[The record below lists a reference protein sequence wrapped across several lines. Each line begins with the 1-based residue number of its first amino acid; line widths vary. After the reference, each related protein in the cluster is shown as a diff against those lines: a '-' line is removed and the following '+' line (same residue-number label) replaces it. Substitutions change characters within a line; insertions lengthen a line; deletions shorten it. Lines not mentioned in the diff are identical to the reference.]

1 MLQFTC
7 PYCSG
12 MFQVDPSMAG
22 GEAMCPL
29 CHGTIVVPAEA
40 FGPPID
46 EHAPPVATDEFD
58 FGRRKRGGMFDG
70 LDDAPDQSPLDYRGG
85 LAPAN
90 GGRFGHLH
98 EPPTMPD
105 AAPGDATP
113 LGMACPH
120 CASPFQVDPA
130 AAGQQVMCPTCRGVI
145 TIPDLHGIAG
155 VPPDPAYGIEPGGS
169 SPPLSPGDFGRPPYA
184 AASEP
189 LSPTMRNPLPPGMS
203 GPISPPTPAAMPSP
217 ATMPT
222 QREPVSL
229 RPPSADLGP
238 PSTLLP
244 PQAAKPLAAK
254 SVTASE
260 VPLSARQPQSEPGPA
275 TPSTKAPKPG
285 LESLLPPQSAEPS
298 EPGPSGAAPS
308 SPDAAESANDDGAET
323 TEAPRPLRPA
333 AIGTSEKYPA
343 EDKSSAR
350 KPKSRAEKIDAMLP
364 TAADPQ
370 EEVMAER
377 PIAVEEPPEEE
388 LPSLVTDADTETTE
402 GDAEGVPA
410 RRLTAAERAK
420 LRRVRTILLFAVGM
434 LVLILAALL
443 LPRMGY
449 VFDISPPRK

>member
-1 MLQFTC
+1 
-7 PYCSG
+7 
-12 MFQVDPSMAG
+12 MAG

-58 FGRRKRGGMFDG
+58 FGHRKRGGMFDG
-70 LDDAPDQSPLDYRGG
+70 LDDAPDQSPPDCSGG

-98 EPPTMPD
+98 EPPTLLD

-130 AAGQQVMCPTCRGVI
+130 AAGQQVMCPTCRGVV
-145 TIPDLHGIAG
+145 TIPDSHGIHGA
-155 VPPDPAYGIEPGGS
+155 PTDPAYGAEPGIPPSLPSS
-169 SPPLSPGDFGRPPYA
+169 SPIDDGWPGYGAP
-184 AASEP
+184 SEP
-189 LSPTMRNPLPPGMS
+189 LSPPMHNPLPPGMS
-203 GPISPPTPAAMPSP
+203 GPISPPTPAATPTP
-217 ATMPT
+217 AAMPT

-260 VPLSARQPQSEPGPA
+260 VPLSARQPQSEPAPA
-275 TPSTKAPKPG
+275 TPSTKALKPG

-333 AIGTSEKYPA
+333 AIGKSEKYPA

-388 LPSLVTDADTETTE
+388 LPSLVTDADAEVMESDDE
-402 GDAEGVPA
+402 GTPA

-449 VFDISPPRK
+449 VFDIGPPRK